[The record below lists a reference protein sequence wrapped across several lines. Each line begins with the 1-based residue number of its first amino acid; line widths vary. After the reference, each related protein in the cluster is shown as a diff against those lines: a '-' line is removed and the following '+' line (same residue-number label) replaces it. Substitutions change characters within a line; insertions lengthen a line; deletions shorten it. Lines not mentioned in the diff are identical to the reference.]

1 MPDIRRLADQCKR
14 AVSAL
19 EMGQRMGLQPDRNG
33 YCKCPF
39 HHEKTGSLRLYEG
52 RRGFH
57 CFGCGA
63 GGSVLDLVMRYYDL
77 DLWGAII
84 RINNDCGLGLAL
96 TDTRKKTQRE
106 IRQAEIMRWLDD
118 ENRRYN
124 AIASQ
129 SLLEAYYAAAD
140 FVGTLLQAIRE
151 NRPAK
156 PSEAI
161 PAEYAE
167 AVRLYP
173 YARECAEQIAVLA
186 IGCDDDG

>member
-1 MPDIRRLADQCKR
+1 MPDIRQLASECKR

-19 EMGQRMGLQPDRNG
+19 EMGRTMGLSPDRNG
-33 YCKCPF
+33 YCVCPF

-77 DLWGAII
+77 DLWGAIV
-84 RINNDCGLGLAL
+84 RINNDCNLGLGL
-96 TDTRKKTQRE
+96 TEPKPRTQKE
-106 IRQAEIMRWLDD
+106 IRQAQMLRWLED
-118 ENRRYN
+118 EHRRYD

-129 SLLEAYYAAAD
+129 SLLEAYYSAAA

-151 NRPAK
+151 KRPRE
-156 PSEAI
+156 PSEPIDGDWAR
-161 PAEYAE
+161 
-167 AVRLYP
+167 AVMLYP
-173 YARECAEQIAVLA
+173 MARECAEQIAVLA
-186 IGCDDDG
+186 IGCDEDE